1 MAIDVLVGIH
11 LSILIS
17 SGKSTKEI
25 RREIGGVFSSLDA
38 PMRNAMMRSPALIS
52 WIDSNKE
59 DLHQILIE
67 ENDLGKPVSPR
78 M

>member
-17 SGKSTKEI
+17 SGKSVKEI
-25 RREIGGVFSSLDA
+25 RREIGGIFSSLDEH
-38 PMRNAMMRSPALIS
+38 MRNAMMRSPALIS

-67 ENDLGKPVSPR
+67 ENDLGEPVSPR